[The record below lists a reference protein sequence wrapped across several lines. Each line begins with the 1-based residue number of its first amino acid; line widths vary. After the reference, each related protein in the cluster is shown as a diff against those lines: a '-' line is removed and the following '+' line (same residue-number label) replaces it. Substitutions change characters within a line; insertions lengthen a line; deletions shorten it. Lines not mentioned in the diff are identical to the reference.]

1 MRGIRVFALVR
12 CLLAVWLVVLCHP
25 TFAQEDATVDRL
37 ELRVASVLTSQ
48 GDREVT
54 LPDAWNKA
62 GRSGQKVYRLGF
74 MLQVVPEEA
83 WSVYIPR
90 AGNRFLVSLNGRTVY
105 RAGPLGDAHADYA
118 QKPQF
123 FSLPE
128 GLLQAGQNHLDIL
141 VEGDLN
147 RYAGLSRVHIGA
159 DRLLRRDFQVRN
171 AAQHGGSLAVV
182 AMCGVFGLF
191 ALALFV
197 SLRQSGDA
205 FFALACLFCCIRTS
219 YAIVERVPIDYRWWT
234 WLIDVS
240 YAGLV
245 VCIALFCVRA
255 LKMAGRHWDVLA
267 GAFMLLSLVLVSW
280 HAGALRND
288 VRQVWL
294 MTMLAFVTLMSL
306 ALLYEWWR
314 QRSSTSAVLALAAM
328 GGLSLGARDHWVV
341 FYSSD
346 GYGGFAMAR
355 FALVLFILAM
365 GWIIVDR
372 LISRMRDERRFR
384 DSMGHEL
391 ESRRKELARHYQQQA
406 AMDAMAAR
414 NRERQRLIQD
424 LHDGMGLQLNS
435 LLGMVE
441 KGAVN
446 PIEVKNEVRH
456 SIEQL
461 RTLVD
466 GSEAFDGSLLELLGH
481 IRHRI
486 ETRLRRQQMSLDW
499 HSELLAG
506 PAQVDAVA
514 AVNLQYILFELCTN
528 AIKHSGAARVSICCS
543 QIEDPQC
550 GSSLEIDF
558 VDNGHASPE
567 ASFDAST
574 GGGLGRRSVE
584 RRVKE
589 LNGYC
594 ELHRVQGNGWR
605 YRLVVPLAAME
616 SLTGPAPAQASH
628 PFG

>member
-1 MRGIRVFALVR
+1 MRGTRLFALVR
-12 CLLAVWLVVLCHP
+12 CLLMVGLVVLCRP
-25 TFAQEDATVDRL
+25 VLAQEGGGIDRI
-37 ELRVASVLTSQ
+37 ELRLASVLTSQ
-48 GDREVT
+48 GDRLVT

-62 GRSGQKVYRLGF
+62 GRSGQEVYRLTF
-74 MLQVVPEEA
+74 MLPALPEEA
-83 WSVYIPR
+83 WSIYLPR

-105 RAGPLGDAHADYA
+105 RAGPLGDPYADFA
-118 QKPQF
+118 QKPHF
-123 FSLPE
+123 FALPE
-128 GLLQAGQNHLDIL
+128 GVLLAGQNHLDVLI
-141 VEGDLN
+141 EGDTN

-219 YAIVERVPIDYRWWT
+219 YAIVERVPFDYRWWT
-234 WLIDVS
+234 WLVDVS

-255 LKMAGRHWDVLA
+255 LKMAGRHWDLLA
-267 GAFMLLSLVLVSW
+267 GSFMVLSVVLVSW
-280 HAGALRND
+280 HAGASRND
-288 VRQVWL
+288 IRQIWL
-294 MTMLAFVTLMSL
+294 MAMLAFVTLMSL
-306 ALLYEWWR
+306 VMLYEWWR
-314 QRSSTSAVLALAAM
+314 QRSPTSAVLALAAL

-372 LISRMRDERRFR
+372 LISRMRDERRFK

-391 ESRRKELARHYQQQA
+391 ESRRQELSMHYQRQA
-406 AMDAMAAR
+406 ALEAMAAR

-499 HSELLAG
+499 HSEVEAG

-528 AIKHSGAARVSICCS
+528 AIKHSGAARVSVCS
-543 QIEDPQC
+543 RAIDDPQC
-550 GSSLEIDF
+550 GSSLEIEF
-558 VDNGHASPE
+558 VDNGHASSE
-567 ASFDAST
+567 ATLGD
-574 GGGLGRRSVE
+574 GLGRRSVE

-589 LNGYC
+589 LRGYC

-605 YRLVVPLAAME
+605 YRLVLPLSAMDG
-616 SLTGPAPAQASH
+616 LTGPAPVQTSH